1 MNARPNWPSKRSRW
15 RADTNYPLI
24 NPISTAAAAPLT
36 MRARVPIRPGVWL
49 AGALVLGFLL
59 MFLVLPVGRVFYTA
73 FVESDGTPTL
83 GHFGAFFS
91 QGLMRESFFNSLYVA
106 VMSTVFAALIAVP
119 LAYFTVRF
127 DFRGALLIQT
137 LGVLPLI
144 MPPFVGAVAM
154 QLIFGRS
161 GSINLL
167 LNEHFGFNLPIM
179 EGLNGVIFVE
189 SIHYFPFILMN
200 LTVAL
205 RNIDGA
211 MEEAAMNL
219 GCRGWRLFR
228 RVIFPLAL
236 PGFVAGA
243 SLVFVKVFD
252 DLGTPLVLGQTN
264 LLAPQAYLRIT
275 QVGLEDPM
283 GYVISV
289 IMIVFSIA
297 AMAMSARVL
306 AGKDYSTLQK
316 GGGRINRRRLTP
328 LGSFAAYGW
337 IGLVLLLVL
346 SPHIGVLLLSLAKV
360 WSFAPLPDAYTLA
373 HYATV
378 FQDSSGMITNTLLYC
393 SLAAGLDV
401 VLGVTIAYLML
412 RTTLPAR
419 QWLDWIATASLAVPG
434 IVLAIGY
441 LRLYKGVMVPGTEI
455 LLTSTWVIIMLAYSV
470 RRLPY
475 ALRSCVAA
483 LQQVHLSLEEAAES
497 LGATKMRTIR
507 RVLLPLM
514 AGGILAGFVTSFITA
529 AVELSATI
537 MLVSSESQAPMSYG
551 IYLYMQSIAGR
562 GPGAALGL
570 LAIAVVALGTYLS
583 HMVVERTGNRFAA
596 RPIDDEPP
604 LRTSSPR

>member
-1 MNARPNWPSKRSRW
+1 MKT
-15 RADTNYPLI
+15 RA
-24 NPISTAAAAPLT
+24 
-36 MRARVPIRPGVWL
+36 GVWL
-49 AGALVLGFLL
+49 AGALVLAFLL
-59 MFLVLPVGRVFYTA
+59 LFLVLPVGQVFITA
-73 FVESDGTPTL
+73 FLDGDGSLTL

-91 QGLMRESFFNSLYVA
+91 QGLMREAFFNSLYVA
-106 VMSTVFAALIAVP
+106 VMSSLFAALIAVP

-127 DFRGALLIQT
+127 DFRGAILIQT
-137 LGVLPLI
+137 LSVLPLI
-144 MPPFVGAVAM
+144 MPPFVGAVAL

-167 LNEHFGFNLPIM
+167 LQQHLGFTLPIM
-179 EGLNGVIFVE
+179 EGLNGLIFVE
-189 SIHYFPFILMN
+189 AIHYFPFILMN

-219 GCRGWRLFR
+219 GCTGWRLFW
-228 RVIFPLAL
+228 RVIFPLAA

-252 DLGTPLVLGQTN
+252 DLGTPLVMGQTN

-275 QVGLEDPM
+275 QVGLEDPL

-289 IMIVFSIA
+289 IMIAFSIA
-297 AMAMSARVL
+297 AMALSARAL
-306 AGKDYSTLQK
+306 KGRDYSTLQK
-316 GGGRINRRRLTP
+316 GGGSLQRRRL
-328 LGSFAAYGW
+328 GSGASLAAYGW
-337 IGLVLLLVL
+337 IGFILLLTL
-346 SPHIGVLLLSLAKV
+346 SPHLGVLLLSFAQV

-373 HYATV
+373 HYNTV
-378 FQDSSGMITNTLLYC
+378 FADSSGMIRNTLLYC
-393 SLAAGLDV
+393 GLAALLDV
-401 VLGVTIAYLML
+401 ILGVTIAYLIL
-412 RTTLPAR
+412 RTQLPAR

-441 LRLYKGVMVPGTEI
+441 LRLFKGVTLPEWMAGPGV
-455 LLTSTWVIIMLAYSV
+455 LLTSTWVMIMLAYAV

-483 LQQVHLSLEEAAES
+483 LQQVHVSLEEAAES

-507 RVLLPLM
+507 RVVVPLM

-537 MLVSSESQAPMSYG
+537 LLVSADSQAPMSYG
-551 IYLYMQSIAGR
+551 IYLYMQSVAGR
-562 GPGAALGL
+562 GPGAALGV
-570 LAIAVVALGTYLS
+570 LAIAVVALGTWLS
-583 HMVVERTGNRFAA
+583 HRVVERTGQRLVAKPLDEALPPLPHPINAAAA
-596 RPIDDEPP
+596 RDVTRIKSEAAGNAGEQ
-604 LRTSSPR
+604 R

>member
-1 MNARPNWPSKRSRW
+1 MTTP
-15 RADTNYPLI
+15 
-24 NPISTAAAAPLT
+24 TAAAAGPQ
-36 MRARVPIRPGVWL
+36 ARPRFGLSAGLADVRPGVWL
-49 AGALVLGFLL
+49 AGALVLAFLL
-59 MFLVLPVGRVFYTA
+59 LFLVLPVGRVFYTA
-73 FVESDGTPTL
+73 FVEADGTPTL
-83 GHFGAFFS
+83 GHFAAFFS
-91 QGLMRESFFNSLYVA
+91 QSLMKEAFFNSLYVA
-106 VMSTVFAALIAVP
+106 VMSAVFAALIAVP

-127 DFRGALLIQT
+127 DFRGAILIQT

-161 GSINLL
+161 GSVNLL
-167 LNEHFGFNLPIM
+167 LDEWFGFTLPIM

-189 SIHYFPFILMN
+189 AIHYFPFILMN

-219 GCRGWRLFR
+219 GCRGWRLFW
-228 RVIFPLAL
+228 RVIFPLGL

-264 LLAPQAYLRIT
+264 MLAPQAYLRIT

-289 IMIVFSIA
+289 IMIVFSIV
-297 AMAMSARVL
+297 AMALSARVL
-306 AGKDYSTLQK
+306 KGKDYATTQK
-316 GGGRINRRRLTP
+316 GGGSIQRRALSP
-328 LGSFAAYGW
+328 VGSFLAYAW
-337 IGLVLLLVL
+337 IFVVLLIVL
-346 SPHIGVLLLSLAKV
+346 SPHLGVLLLSFAKV
-360 WSFAPLPDAYTLA
+360 WSFAPLPDAYTLE

-378 FQDSSGMITNTLLYC
+378 FQDSSGMIKNTLLYC
-393 SLAAGLDV
+393 GLAAGLDV
-401 VLGVTIAYLML
+401 ILGVTIAYLIL

-434 IVLAIGY
+434 IVLAIGF
-441 LRLYKGVMVPGTEI
+441 LRLYKGVTWPGTE
-455 LLTSTWVIIMLAYSV
+455 LLITSTWVMIMLAYAV

-475 ALRSCVAA
+475 ALRSCIAA
-483 LQQVHLSLEEAAES
+483 LQQVHVSLEEAAES

-507 RVLLPLM
+507 RVLVPLM
-514 AGGILAGFVTSFITA
+514 AGGILAGFVTSFTTA

-537 MLVSSESQAPMSYG
+537 LLTSAESQAPMSYG
-551 IYLYMQSIAGR
+551 IYLYMQSVAGR
-562 GPGAALGL
+562 GPGAALGV

-583 HMVVERTGNRFAA
+583 HVVVERTHSRFQPATKEA
-596 RPIDDEPP
+596 QA
-604 LRTSSPR
+604 